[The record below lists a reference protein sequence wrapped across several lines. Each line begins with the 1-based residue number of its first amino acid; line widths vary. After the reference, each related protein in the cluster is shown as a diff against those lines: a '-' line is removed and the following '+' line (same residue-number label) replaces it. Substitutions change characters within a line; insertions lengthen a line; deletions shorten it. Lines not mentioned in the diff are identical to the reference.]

1 VDGEG
6 GSVNPGD
13 TTQAPASAFCDAY
26 RVEWSPRDSEA
37 PRVEADAR
45 LREAL
50 RVALRGSEGAS

>member
-6 GSVNPGD
+6 GDLTPAG

-37 PRVEADAR
+37 PRFEADAR

>member
-1 VDGEG
+1 MTPAG
-6 GSVNPGD
+6 

-37 PRVEADAR
+37 PRFEADAR